1 MSTTTRKGPVV
12 IFLSLLMLTAILSG
26 CTGLL
31 GNDTDPEPDPEPELA
46 DWNVYYVESG
56 SDLPACGS
64 STLGR
69 LYYVESNNA
78 FEVCTNA
85 GWSFVDITGEDGIP
99 GVDGLAGMDGKSA
112 IVELIAESAGA
123 NCEGGGTLAQSGT
136 DTDGDGTLDS
146 DEVTQQAFICS
157 GSPGLDGADGSDGV
171 QGVPGIDGTDGI
183 DGSNGLNSLVNTLQE
198 GAGANCAAGGL
209 RITSGIDLD
218 SNGNLEPAE
227 EEITSYVCNG
237 VDGSNGQGLNSLI
250 EVIPTSG
257 TSSSCALT
265 GQQISTGI
273 DANSDGVLQQNE
285 VSTVVEICDGVPGPI
300 GATGAP
306 GTNGTNGQDGL
317 HGNNSLLNVVD
328 ESAGVNCANGGVKV
342 EAGVDDNGD
351 GQLTGMEIDQT
362 RYICNGGSSI
372 NSMLMTQGTPPASQC
387 DEGRYIATGLDDGGG
402 GGIAANGVLESGE
415 VDSNTTWCRNWIAEK
430 ISNSGFD
437 FYDFAGKL
445 IFTTGDYAYD
455 ELHYLNPE
463 SGETGIIY
471 DPSYYTYDFDFIEFN
486 GNLHVITQMCYYSF
500 YYYYSFWEYKKFD
513 SSLNGE
519 TLLTS
524 SGRFYGSSHCGM
536 DRYHGGFVKYN
547 DALYFEWY
555 NSSGFELWKYTDGND
570 PSMLIDINA
579 GSSGSDSSYPSS
591 MHVFDGAL
599 YFSANNSGN
608 GQELW
613 KSYGTSGTTSMLKN
627 LNSNGSGDPRNF
639 AEFNGE
645 LYFSAVSDSEGRE
658 LWKTNGTESGTI
670 MLIDIRSGSNSSSP
684 WGFTEFNGEL
694 FFQAYDDTY
703 GEEMWKTNGTAAGTV
718 LVKDINL
725 NGNANPSGFT
735 EYEGTLYFFA
745 RTTSGGYY
753 YYYLYKTDG
762 TQGGTTSVD
771 YVGSSPPCGDLML
784 FEGELYYEGEGW
796 GSGYELY
803 VFDGTSVRVAYD
815 FRAGS
820 SYPCTKIVHGG
831 YLYVT
836 AQDDTSTRFTYR
848 VSVSEEVSFQ

>member
-1 MSTTTRKGPVV
+1 MSTTIRKGSVV
-12 IFLSLLMLTAILSG
+12 IFLSLLMLTSILSG

-31 GNDTDPEPDPEPELA
+31 GNDTDPEPEPEPELA

-123 NCEGGGTLAQSGT
+123 NCEGGGALAQSGT

-157 GSPGLDGADGSDGV
+157 GPPGL
-171 QGVPGIDGTDGI
+171 DGTDGI

-209 RITSGIDLD
+209 KITSGIDLD

-430 ISNSGFD
+430 ISDWGHD

-445 IFTTGDYAYD
+445 IFVTGDYGYY

-463 SGETGIIY
+463 SGETGVIY
-471 DPSYYTYDFDFIEFN
+471 DPPGATTTYDFHFIEFN
-486 GNLHVITQMCYYSF
+486 GNLHVIAEYCYYSGWLGS
-500 YYYYSFWEYKKFD
+500 YNYYSAWQYMKFN
-513 SSLNGE
+513 SSLDE
-519 TLLTS
+519 ESLLYS
-524 SGRFYGSSHCGM
+524 SRYYHSSYCGM
-536 DRYHGGFVKYN
+536 DRYHSGFVKYN
-547 DALYFEWY
+547 DALYFEWV
-555 NSSGFELWKYTDGND
+555 NNSGFELWKYTDGNA

-579 GSSGSDSSYPSS
+579 GSSGSDSSFPSS

-599 YFSANNSGN
+599 YFSANNSLN
-608 GQELW
+608 GHELW

-645 LYFSAVSDSEGRE
+645 LYFSAISDSEGRE

-703 GEEMWKTNGTAAGTV
+703 GGELWKTNGTAAGTV

-725 NGNANPSGFT
+725 YGNANPKGFT
-735 EYEGTLYFFA
+735 EYEGALYFYVQ
-745 RTTSGGYY
+745 TTSAGGYY

-771 YVGSSPPCGDLML
+771 YVGVGFPCGYLML
-784 FEGELYYEGEGW
+784 FEGELYYEGYEYGN
-796 GSGYELY
+796 GYELH
-803 VFDGTSVRVAYD
+803 VFDGTSYRVAYD
-815 FRAGS
+815 FNSVGNG
-820 SYPCTKIVHGG
+820 YPCIRTVHGG

-836 AQDDTSTRFTYR
+836 AQDDTSTLFTYR